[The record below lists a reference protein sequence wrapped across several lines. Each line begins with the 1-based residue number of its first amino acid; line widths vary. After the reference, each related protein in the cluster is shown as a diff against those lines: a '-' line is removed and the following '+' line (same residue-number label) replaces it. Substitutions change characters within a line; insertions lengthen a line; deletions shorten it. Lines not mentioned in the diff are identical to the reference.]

1 MYWIFL
7 PVLNI
12 STIYIPLLLKCTFTK
27 IKIKKVTLLH
37 LKKKRPVFLP
47 MIAVCNGKRPVFL
60 PMIAVCN
67 GKRPVFLPMI
77 AVCNGKKV

>member
-37 LKKKRPVFLP
+37 LKKKEASVPTYDCC
-47 MIAVCNGKRPVFL
+47 M
-60 PMIAVCN
+60 
-67 GKRPVFLPMI
+67 
-77 AVCNGKKV
+77 